1 MSGFFRSMKIFVIFI
16 KYNLKSKIAFYKDMK
31 IGLFVVLTT
40 TALQISSLGI
50 LFRNFN
56 RIGDWSYRDML
67 LLFSIYSININVFQF
82 FFGNFR
88 NLKKYIFNGEL
99 EMFLTKPVDSILMIR
114 CRELNV
120 ESVIGA
126 IIGLLIFIYCC
137 MSIEISFWTLLNALL
152 FSFSGI
158 TLLYSLVLVCQ
169 SFLFYTGYRYTPYDS
184 LMELVGFSR
193 YPVSIFG
200 TLGRIL
206 LGTVIPIAFLG
217 ATPASVLLSKDEF
230 IFDIMPFFSVLVIF
244 ILSKVLFYKSLR
256 RYDGLGN

>member
-1 MSGFFRSMKIFVIFI
+1 MSGFFRSMKIFVMFI
-16 KYNLKSKIAFYKDMK
+16 KYNLKSGLAFSKDMK

-40 TALQISSLGI
+40 TVLQLLSLGI
-50 LFRNFN
+50 LFQNFN

-67 LLFSIYSININVFQF
+67 FLFSIYSININLFQY

-99 EMFLTKPVDSILMIR
+99 EVFLTKPMDSMLMIR
-114 CRELNV
+114 FRELSV

-137 MSIEISFWTLLNALL
+137 MSIKIRFWTLLNALL
-152 FSFSGI
+152 FSFTGI
-158 TLLYSLVLVCQ
+158 LLLYSLVLVCQ
-169 SFLFYTGYRYTPYDS
+169 SFLFYSGYRYTPYDS
-184 LMELVGFSR
+184 LMELIGFSR

-200 TLGRIL
+200 ALGRVL

-217 ATPASVLLSKDEF
+217 ATPASLLFNKDEF
-230 IFDIMPFFSVLVIF
+230 VFDIIPFFSVLVIF
-244 ILSKVLFYKSLR
+244 ILSKILFCKSLK